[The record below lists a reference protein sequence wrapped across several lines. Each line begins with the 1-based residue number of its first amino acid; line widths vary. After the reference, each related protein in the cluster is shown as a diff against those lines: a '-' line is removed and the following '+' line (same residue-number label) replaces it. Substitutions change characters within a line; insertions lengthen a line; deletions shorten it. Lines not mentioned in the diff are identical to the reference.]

1 MSDPRLHDP
10 RMADHRMP
18 PVTDPQ
24 DPRYRTLDDDMSN
37 ATWGWIGVGVV
48 VVLALIFAIGFGRE
62 DSKTAANNPPPITT
76 GTTPA
81 KPAPSTTGVAPRTE
95 PAPVR
100 PAQPPIQQ

>member
-1 MSDPRLHDP
+1 MADRGMSDP
-10 RMADHRMP
+10 
-18 PVTDPQ
+18 PVTNPRDA
-24 DPRYRTLDDDMSN
+24 RYRALEDDMSN

-76 GTTPA
+76 GTTP
-81 KPAPSTTGVAPRTE
+81 PAVTPAPPSTTGTAPRTE